1 MVAHSLKG
9 LFLLFLTVLS
19 GCSSFTRFMIVNRTN
34 ASLMVSYGPPVGFFD
49 LNGEKFENCFE
60 DDIGSAYFPE
70 VIESSRIEAHY
81 SEWRKLTS
89 DEYSCDFESR
99 TISFELRSGQAV
111 QIATVFDHLE
121 FREFDSEEFGIR
133 TLELE
138 GIKGNVAFE
147 AEQIPEAFDKKNI
160 FGTISYLEYD

>member
-1 MVAHSLKG
+1 MVTHSLKG

-49 LNGEKFENCFE
+49 LNDERFENCFE

-89 DEYSCDFESR
+89 VRSPLAVGWVAVRKPNTQMFNHD
-99 TISFELRSGQAV
+99 TICQF
-111 QIATVFDHLE
+111 
-121 FREFDSEEFGIR
+121 
-133 TLELE
+133 
-138 GIKGNVAFE
+138 
-147 AEQIPEAFDKKNI
+147 
-160 FGTISYLEYD
+160 